1 MQEVQISLKM
11 QVIFVSA
18 SHCAIL
24 SFTSPQSQRSLQ
36 LQTKEWKSASLHF
49 CLEKAN
55 QTGAWD
61 HACLGTSCRWQQLLD
76 TLQAPEQQVMQ
87 PAFYR
92 ISFCALFV
100 EVWSKCNP
108 WVLTASFGSQM
119 LNKAKDDDV
128 DNMRGLEKFFNR
140 RFFNFVKKMR

>member
-1 MQEVQISLKM
+1 MTKNNGLYLASSHAEICCVAEAKKAVSVSYKTPSPRKHGVQEVQISLKM

-61 HACLGTSCRWQQLLD
+61 HACLGTSC
-76 TLQAPEQQVMQ
+76 QV
-87 PAFYR
+87 A
-92 ISFCALFV
+92 A
-100 EVWSKCNP
+100 
-108 WVLTASFGSQM
+108 TA
-119 LNKAKDDDV
+119 
-128 DNMRGLEKFFNR
+128 
-140 RFFNFVKKMR
+140 